1 VGEASLIY
9 IYHAGEISCVGKKG
23 RREKKGRK
31 ERRKN
36 APAPFVLDT
45 PHRERMIAT

>member
-9 IYHAGEISCVGKKG
+9 IYHAWETREGE
-23 RREKKGRK
+23 RKKGRK

-45 PHRERMIAT
+45 PHCERMIAT